1 MSLKAKLAHEIR
13 MVGTYTAF
21 FGAWVLLSM
30 IAKSLVLAEYRISGF
45 NLSTA
50 LIGALILAKVV
61 LVMEHVPVAG
71 WLRRR
76 AAWLVVVE
84 RTVLCGFGV
93 VVVLLI
99 EKAIEVRHEQG
110 GILSALL
117 GVLHHKELPHVLATA
132 LSVTGA
138 LLVFN
143 SLTVIKRHLGD
154 SGLLKMFVV
163 PLPPARE
170 GD

>member
-1 MSLKAKLAHEIR
+1 MSLKAKLMHEVR
-13 MVGTYTAF
+13 TVGTYTAF
-21 FGAWVLLSM
+21 FGVWLLLSM
-30 IAKSLVLAEYRISGF
+30 LAKSLVLAEYRISAF

-61 LVMEHVPVAG
+61 LVMEHVPLAG
-71 WLRRR
+71 WLRQR

-84 RTVLCGFGV
+84 RTVLYGFGV

-99 EKAIEVRHEQG
+99 EKATEVRHEQG
-110 GILSALL
+110 GILNALL
-117 GVLHHKELPHVLATA
+117 GVLRHKDLPHVLATA

-143 SLTVIKRHLGD
+143 VLTVIKRHLGD
-154 SGLLKMFVV
+154 SGLLKMFMV